1 MFEAVRRMIRG
12 RKAPLLTY
20 VIPNYR
26 YEHLIGDCLAS
37 LLAQTRPD
45 WRAIVVHQGPEEA
58 IAPVLARHADPRI
71 THLAFPGPVTTFKAR
86 RAGFEAVTTP
96 YIAHIDA
103 DDMVGPRH
111 AEHLLGAALRTGAD
125 IVIGNVETQHPDGN
139 VVAGRKHTDWPA
151 PLEGKGVEAALFMRD
166 HSRSIIWDAVYRT
179 DALRDTY
186 AEIPQDF
193 AVGYAEDTVL
203 RLMLWSRGVSFVRV
217 PEIVYRYRRHA
228 DSVTQRGGLDA
239 ALRRWKE
246 ARTAYGFLHDTFR
259 ADDRR
264 MSEMPW
270 LLEKVARSYRNS
282 VAAHVWKLSGLAGLP
297 EEEFQALF
305 REVELDFMG
314 EARSYRIEQ
323 GVRETLKKTR
333 DRNAALQAKIARL
346 EAEVARLGGE
356 AAAAPDTART
366 ESRPA

>member
-1 MFEAVRRMIRG
+1 MISALARMFRG
-12 RKAPLLTY
+12 PKPAMLTY
-20 VIPNYR
+20 VVPNYG

-96 YIAHIDA
+96 FTAHIDA

-125 IVIGNVETQHPDGN
+125 IVIGNIETEHPDGS
-139 VVAGRKHTDWPA
+139 VVVGEKHTNWSA
-151 PLEGKGVEAALFMRD
+151 PMEGKGADAALFMRD

-186 AEIPQDF
+186 AEIPQDL
-193 AVGYAEDTVL
+193 AVSYAEDTVL
-203 RLMLWSRGVSFVRV
+203 RFMLWSRDVSFVRV

-239 ALRRWKE
+239 ALRRWNE

-270 LLEKVARSYRNS
+270 LLDKVARSYRNS
-282 VAAHVWKLSGLAGLP
+282 VAAHVWTLSGLAGLP
-297 EEEFQALF
+297 EEEFQALS
-305 REVELDFMG
+305 RDVEFDFVR
-314 EARSYRIEQ
+314 EARSHRTEQ
-323 GVRETLKKTR
+323 GVRETLRKTR
-333 DRNAALQAKIARL
+333 DRNAALRAKISRL
-346 EAEVARLGGE
+346 EAEVARLRGD
-356 AAAAPDTART
+356 AAAPEAGRD
-366 ESRPA
+366 